1 MRCLILLT
9 ILLLSRLTYAQGD
22 VYTIEGKLENT
33 KSKKIYLYV
42 ADIIT
47 GTSRV
52 DSTEINGGVFIFRGN
67 AQAPLKSILFSVPD
81 NNRLDFFLESG
92 KMRVESKDS
101 LHTATVSAGKL
112 NADFV
117 ALKKIT
123 DVIEADMR
131 KYNQAMQAAMEASP
145 EKKQDVEFQ
154 KNWDLKRKSSYE
166 QLINAYR
173 DFAKSNPDNVAS
185 VFAIANV
192 GGSKT
197 DLAVV
202 KPLFEGLSEPVRSSA
217 LGKSYANKIDKLTQV
232 SVGALAPEFTQAD
245 TAGRAVS
252 LKDFRGKYV
261 LIDFWASWCGPCR
274 AENPNLVKAYERYKD
289 QNFTVLGISLDR
301 PTAKTAWL
309 NAIKKDGLPWTQ
321 VSDLKGWDNEVCKM
335 YGIESVPKNFLI
347 DPNGRIVATD
357 LRGAAL
363 NQRLS
368 EILGE
373 KK

>member
-232 SVGALAPEFTQAD
+232 SIGALAPEFTQAD

>member
-166 QLINAYR
+166 QLINA
-173 DFAKSNPDNVAS
+173 
-185 VFAIANV
+185 
-192 GGSKT
+192 
-197 DLAVV
+197 
-202 KPLFEGLSEPVRSSA
+202 
-217 LGKSYANKIDKLTQV
+217 
-232 SVGALAPEFTQAD
+232 
-245 TAGRAVS
+245 
-252 LKDFRGKYV
+252 
-261 LIDFWASWCGPCR
+261 
-274 AENPNLVKAYERYKD
+274 
-289 QNFTVLGISLDR
+289 
-301 PTAKTAWL
+301 
-309 NAIKKDGLPWTQ
+309 
-321 VSDLKGWDNEVCKM
+321 
-335 YGIESVPKNFLI
+335 
-347 DPNGRIVATD
+347 
-357 LRGAAL
+357 
-363 NQRLS
+363 
-368 EILGE
+368 
-373 KK
+373 

>member
-1 MRCLILLT
+1 MRCIFLLT
-9 ILLLSRLTYAQGD
+9 MLLSTRLAYAQGD
-22 VYTIEGKLENT
+22 AYTIQGKLANT
-33 KSKKIYLYV
+33 KSKKIFLYI

-52 DSTEINGGVFIFRGN
+52 DSTEINGGTFTFRGN
-67 AQAPLKSILFSVPD
+67 AQAPLKAILFSTPD

-101 LHTATVSAGKL
+101 LHNATVNAGKL

-117 ALKKIT
+117 ALKTIT
-123 DVIEADMR
+123 DAIEADMR
-131 KYNQAMQAAMEASP
+131 KYNQAMQAAMKTSP

-166 QLINAYR
+166 QLMNAYR

-202 KPLFEGLSEPVRSSA
+202 KPLFEGLSESVRSSA
-217 LGKSYANKIDKLTQV
+217 LGKSFANKIDKLAQV
-232 SVGALAPEFTQAD
+232 SIGALAPEFTQAD

-261 LIDFWASWCGPCR
+261 LIDFWASWC
-274 AENPNLVKAYERYKD
+274 
-289 QNFTVLGISLDR
+289 
-301 PTAKTAWL
+301 
-309 NAIKKDGLPWTQ
+309 
-321 VSDLKGWDNEVCKM
+321 
-335 YGIESVPKNFLI
+335 
-347 DPNGRIVATD
+347 
-357 LRGAAL
+357 
-363 NQRLS
+363 
-368 EILGE
+368 
-373 KK
+373 